1 MGRTGSGK
9 LRDILG
15 LIKDKASQSKAALL
29 SNPSTLS
36 FHLSLLR
43 ATTHDPFSPPLHK
56 HLSAILSF
64 GHSSRATASS
74 AIEVLMDRL
83 QTTRDSCVA
92 LKCLFIVHLVLVR
105 GDFILQDQ
113 LSIYPSTGGRNYL
126 NLSNFRDNS
135 SPLTWELSSWVRW
148 YAQYIETLLSTS
160 RVLGF
165 FIASSSYSSEKDKQ
179 EEKITALMDKELLV
193 EVVSLVGLI
202 EEFCKRP
209 DPLHVEGN
217 KLVEEIMGFVCED
230 HFSAINEVSVRVS
243 EFRERLGGLSFGES
257 VELVCALT
265 RLENCKERLYELSTR
280 KRSVM
285 DSFWCLIGEI
295 KEGAGMEKDEGKLM
309 IRVRSEKAGESARY
323 GERVLIRSRDSV
335 RFSSGRFP
343 FHVPESIMANA
354 MM

>member
-1 MGRTGSGK
+1 MGRTTSGK
-9 LRDILG
+9 LRNILG

-29 SNPSTLS
+29 SNPTTLS

-43 ATTHDPFSPPLHK
+43 ATTHDPFTPPLHK

-74 AIEVLMDRL
+74 AIEALMDRL
-83 QTTRDSCVA
+83 QTTRDSSVA

-113 LSIYPSTGGRNYL
+113 LSVYPSTGGRNYL
-126 NLSNFRDNS
+126 KLSNFRDNS
-135 SPLTWELSSWVRW
+135 SPLSWELSSWVRW
-148 YAQYIETLLSTS
+148 Y
-160 RVLGF
+160 
-165 FIASSSYSSEKDKQ
+165 
-179 EEKITALMDKELLV
+179 
-193 EVVSLVGLI
+193 
-202 EEFCKRP
+202 
-209 DPLHVEGN
+209 VEGN
-217 KLVEEIMGFVCED
+217 KLVEDIMGFVCED
-230 HFSAINEVSVRVS
+230 HFSAINEVSVRVG

-265 RLENCKERLYELSTR
+265 RLENCKGRLYELSAR

-285 DSFWCLIGEI
+285 ESFWCLIGEI
-295 KEGAGMEKDEGKLM
+295 KEGVGMEKDGGKLM

-323 GERVLIRSRDSV
+323 GERVLRSGDSV

-343 FHVPESIMANA
+343 FHVPESMESYQTQ
-354 MM
+354 